1 MPRPTQS
8 LAVSK
13 GQQEQIE
20 RWLAAL
26 GTPQQVALRCR
37 IVLAAESGQTET
49 AIAAALQI
57 NRKTVRLWRDRF
69 ARQGLQGLWEI
80 APGRGRQPTYSPHR
94 VKAVIET
101 TLQSKPKGSTHWSCR
116 TLAANRGM
124 SKSTSA
130 ATRDCVLLFES
141 LP

>member
-1 MPRPTQS
+1 MPRSTQT

-37 IVLAAESGQTET
+37 IVLAAESGETET
-49 AIAAALQI
+49 AIASALQI

-69 ARQGLQGLWEI
+69 AGKGCRGC
-80 APGRGRQPTYSPHR
+80 GR
-94 VKAVIET
+94 
-101 TLQSKPKGSTHWSCR
+101 
-116 TLAANRGM
+116 
-124 SKSTSA
+124 
-130 ATRDCVLLFES
+130 
-141 LP
+141 